1 MILWSHRG
9 FPGTENSLSAFNQA
23 CLDSVTHVETDLHL
37 TKDEGLVLSHDPTI
51 TRLGKRDHKIS
62 DLTLEE
68 LQRYPIHGGESWCT
82 LDQLVVAHPDL
93 IISLDM
99 KAEETLQALIL
110 WMNGRD
116 TSNFVVGSFSHKRV
130 RKFRQAHPQIR
141 TSLTSRE
148 VLLIKVGLARFV
160 KASMFSPKFAMV
172 PAEMKSIKIVTP
184 RFIETCRAKNIP
196 VHVWTVNSES
206 EFIYLRDLGV
216 TGVVTDNYHFLRRV

>member
-9 FPGTENSLSAFNQA
+9 FPGIENSLSAFNQA
-23 CLDSVTHVETDLHL
+23 CLDSITHIETDLHL
-37 TKDEGLVLSHDPTI
+37 TKDEVLVLSHDPTI
-51 TRLGKRDHKIS
+51 YRLAKRDYKIS

-68 LQRYPIHGGESWCT
+68 LQRFPIHGGESWCT

-141 TSLTSRE
+141 TSLTSKE
-148 VLLIKVGLARFV
+148 VLFIKLGLARFV
-160 KASMFSPKFAMV
+160 KVSIFSPKFAMV
-172 PAEMKSIKIVTP
+172 PAVMKSIRIVTP
-184 RFIETCRAKNIP
+184 RFIEICRAKHIP